1 MRSFALLALSVAVLV
16 VLGSAESFA
25 GKRVAL
31 VIGNSTYKHTQF
43 LPNPKNDAKAIAA
56 ALQTIGFQ
64 SVTIKTDLG
73 VEGMRKA
80 LRDFGD
86 AAEGAD
92 TAVIF
97 FAGHG
102 LELGGENYLVPIDA
116 RLRKDRHLQFEA
128 IKLSSALRAVE
139 GAKRL
144 RLVMLDAC
152 RNNPFA
158 ASMRLSAGA
167 KRSVTRGL
175 SRVEP
180 EGDVLV
186 AYASRHGTTADDGSG
201 EHSPYTNA
209 LLAHMAEPG
218 IDIRLMLGKV
228 RDNVRAATGGGQVPH
243 IYGTLG
249 GSRIYLVPPENG
261 ASRDKVAELQERLKH
276 LEAQLENKKK
286 LESKIAVGVVPAPL
300 SIARHAITVPHGL
313 TSVQVV
319 DHLNQNGELVGK
331 ITQVPAEG
339 SLLPGTYRFNRGTR
353 RQELIDRMQ
362 TAMRNYVTKHWASRA
377 PSLPLTSP
385 AEALV
390 LASIVE
396 KETGTTD
403 EHGRIAR
410 VFINRLRR
418 GMRLQS
424 DPTIIYGITKGK
436 GPLGRPLS
444 RTDISKQT
452 EYNTYHIDRLPPT
465 PIANPS
471 RAAILA
477 VLNPVQTDALYFVAD
492 GTGGY
497 RFSATLAEHHK
508 NVRHW
513 RAIQRRLPAR
523 DKARSSTTT
532 RGRKP

>member
-1 MRSFALLALSVAVLV
+1 MLRFAFLVLTVAML
-16 VLGSAESFA
+16 VLGSISESFA
-25 GKRVAL
+25 EKRVAL

-43 LPNPKNDAKAIAA
+43 LPNPKNDAVAIAA
-56 ALQTIGFQ
+56 MLKQIGFE
-64 SVTIKTDLG
+64 SVTVKTDLG
-73 VEGMRKA
+73 VDGMRKA

-86 AAEGAD
+86 AADGAD
-92 TAVIF
+92 TAVVF

-102 LELGGENYLVPIDA
+102 LELGSENYLVPIDA

-128 IKLSSALRAVE
+128 VKLSSALRSVE

-158 ASMRLSAGA
+158 ASMRLSAGT
-167 KRSVTRGL
+167 KRSVTRGF

-201 EHSPYTNA
+201 KHSPYTNA
-209 LLAHMAEPG
+209 LLTHMAEPG

-228 RDNVRAATGGGQVPH
+228 RDNVRAATSGGQVPH

-249 GSRIYLVPPENG
+249 GSRIYLVPPKNG

-276 LEAQLENKKK
+276 LEAQLEKKK
-286 LESKIAVGVVPAPL
+286 NLESKVAVGVIPDTPVKT
-300 SIARHAITVPHGL
+300 RHAITIPDGF
-313 TSVQVV
+313 TSAQVV
-319 DHLNQNGELVGK
+319 DHLIQNGELVGK
-331 ITQVPAEG
+331 IKETPAEG
-339 SLLPGTYRFNRGTR
+339 SLLPDIYRFNSRTR

-362 TAMRNYVTKHWASRA
+362 TAMRDFVAKLWASRA
-377 PSLPLTSP
+377 SSLPLASP

-396 KETGTTD
+396 KETGSTN

-410 VFINRLRR
+410 VFINRLNK

-424 DPTIIYGITKGK
+424 DPTIIYGITKGQR
-436 GPLGRPLS
+436 PLGRPLS
-444 RTDISKQT
+444 RSDIAKPT
-452 EYNTYHIDRLPPT
+452 EFNTYHIERLPPT

-471 RAAILA
+471 RTAIKA
-477 VLNPVQTDALYFVAD
+477 VLNPVHTDALFFVAD

-497 RFSATLAEHHK
+497 RFSATLAGHQQ
-508 NVRHW
+508 NVKHW
-513 RAIQRRLPAR
+513 RSIQRGVLAR
-523 DKARSSTTT
+523 DKARSSTAT
-532 RGRKP
+532 RGPKP